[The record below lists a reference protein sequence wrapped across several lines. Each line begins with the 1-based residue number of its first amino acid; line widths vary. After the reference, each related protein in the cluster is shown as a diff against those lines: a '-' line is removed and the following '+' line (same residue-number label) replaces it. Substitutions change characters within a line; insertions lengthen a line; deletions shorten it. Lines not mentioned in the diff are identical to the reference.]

1 MKSEQLIQNELFSHS
16 VHILDKYE
24 CFSLGSTTIS
34 SLMKSKY
41 IKNFSIS
48 RNLLRKKPDV
58 LIIDNHKNI
67 VIYCEQKHPNK
78 FKTNKDI
85 SNAINQ
91 EIDVA
96 KAVNALI
103 YVVNDGDR
111 FIWVNPNTGNPI
123 LDEDGN
129 IVDYK

>member
-1 MKSEQLIQNELFSHS
+1 M
-16 VHILDKYE
+16 
-24 CFSLGSTTIS
+24 
-34 SLMKSKY
+34 
-41 IKNFSIS
+41 
-48 RNLLRKKPDV
+48 
-58 LIIDNHKNI
+58 IIDNHKNI

-103 YVVNDGDR
+103 YVVMMEIDLFGL
-111 FIWVNPNTGNPI
+111 TQI
-123 LDEDGN
+123 LV
-129 IVDYK
+129 ILY